1 MPVNQTSHQ
10 DGLPSG
16 EGRQLVRRYLSES
29 LGDLSRSAMGIDCI
43 HTIVPIVCRRDALLA
58 ILKGLVKFTLAQY
71 ERHFQNSVVIPARSR
86 ALTTARSKDSYDAA
100 GSVTSEIAIN

>member
-10 DGLPSG
+10 DGMPSG

-58 ILKGLVKFTLAQY
+58 ILKAWPNSHWPTTSGIFKIVKSSPRGLEPSPRLETKTLTM
-71 ERHFQNSVVIPARSR
+71 RPAR
-86 ALTTARSKDSYDAA
+86 
-100 GSVTSEIAIN
+100 